1 MKLSVKMI
9 IFSHLSDVQENSN
22 NKYNNVKL
30 NFVKFLLQRHPD
42 TGVKVD
48 ADYEWE
54 TFMKEHPDQEQ
65 AVIRA

>member
-9 IFSHLSDVQENSN
+9 IFSHLSDVQENPTSEFN
-22 NKYNNVKL
+22 RGKL

-48 ADYEWE
+48 ADYEWTE
-54 TFMKEHPDQEQ
+54 FKKEHPTMS
-65 AVIRA
+65 

>member
-9 IFSHLSDVQENSN
+9 IFSHLSDVQENPTSEFN
-22 NKYNNVKL
+22 RGKL

-54 TFMKEHPDQEQ
+54 TFQKEFPIESK
-65 AVIRA
+65 V